1 MDKNKKMINEI
12 NHPSDESIEEN
23 LEYQDSIKEMDKH
36 NASNKNDLYNK
47 KQLSKEKNDKAKKG
61 DDNQKIISDTS
72 FLLFDDNLNEIIKK
86 NIPPNNINLKNYNKQ
101 EELKILNEVM
111 ELDNLTE
118 SEKNYVLS
126 EMINLRNII
135 IKSKEI
141 NKEIK
146 NQINIKRIALY
157 KLINQYFINSIL
169 EDIKND
175 AVKKDKYS
183 KKLKKLEK
191 IQNFGIF
198 TYKNLSILETKY
210 VLPFLDEEERK
221 KLELE
226 EKENKKLREKIALE
240 EFENYKKY
248 RERKKKNT
256 QLIYDNSYLFR
267 KEKIKKKDY
276 KLRKEVE
283 DILNKEYEEF
293 QSHQN
298 VRRKSRLMSLIT
310 KRKKLETKKKIS
322 KYKRNSLKLKNFKMQ
337 EEINEEV
344 DDSKRLKELEEQ
356 KLEEEKDRKL
366 KNFFERIRK
375 LKNGEFQ
382 NFDEELNQLI
392 IEIMDKKDV
401 ISKNK
406 ENRMNSFI
414 QNFQYNRMK
423 DKSKSKYNNRGFN
436 FVSPIRFISE
446 YQK

>member
-1 MDKNKKMINEI
+1 
-12 NHPSDESIEEN
+12 
-23 LEYQDSIKEMDKH
+23 
-36 NASNKNDLYNK
+36 
-47 KQLSKEKNDKAKKG
+47 
-61 DDNQKIISDTS
+61 
-72 FLLFDDNLNEIIKK
+72 
-86 NIPPNNINLKNYNKQ
+86 
-101 EELKILNEVM
+101 
-111 ELDNLTE
+111 
-118 SEKNYVLS
+118 
-126 EMINLRNII
+126 MINLRNII

-146 NQINIKRIALY
+146 NQINIKRIAIY

-169 EDIKND
+169 NDIKND

-183 KKLKKLEK
+183 KKLSRLEK

-198 TYKNLSILETKY
+198 TSKNLSILEARY

-248 RERKKKNT
+248 RERKKKST

-267 KEKIKKKDY
+267 KEKIKRKDF

-283 DILNKEYEEF
+283 AILNKEYEEF
-293 QSHQN
+293 QSSQN
-298 VRRKSRLMSLIT
+298 IRPNSRLISLIT
-310 KRKKLETKKKIS
+310 KRKKIETKKKIA
-322 KYKRNSLKLKNFKMQ
+322 KNKRNSLKLKNFKMQ
-337 EEINEEV
+337 DEINEQE

-356 KLEEEKDRKL
+356 KLEEEKDKKL
-366 KNFFERIRK
+366 KDFFERIRK
-375 LKNGEFQ
+375 LKNGEFKD
-382 NFDEELNQLI
+382 FDEELNQLI

-414 QNFQYNRMK
+414 ENFQYNRLK

>member
-1 MDKNKKMINEI
+1 M
-12 NHPSDESIEEN
+12 
-23 LEYQDSIKEMDKH
+23 
-36 NASNKNDLYNK
+36 
-47 KQLSKEKNDKAKKG
+47 
-61 DDNQKIISDTS
+61 
-72 FLLFDDNLNEIIKK
+72 
-86 NIPPNNINLKNYNKQ
+86 
-101 EELKILNEVM
+101 
-111 ELDNLTE
+111 
-118 SEKNYVLS
+118 
-126 EMINLRNII
+126 
-135 IKSKEI
+135 
-141 NKEIK
+141 
-146 NQINIKRIALY
+146 
-157 KLINQYFINSIL
+157 
-169 EDIKND
+169 
-175 AVKKDKYS
+175 
-183 KKLKKLEK
+183 
-191 IQNFGIF
+191 
-198 TYKNLSILETKY
+198 
-210 VLPFLDEEERK
+210 DEEERK

-298 VRRKSRLMSLIT
+298 VRRESRLISLIT

-322 KYKRNSLKLKNFKMQ
+322 KNKRNSLKLKNFKMQ